1 MRVDITPA
9 QAGFPHA
16 AQAAEL
22 KRFIDRKSKAD
33 QKVECEYLQ
42 TSIPAS
48 LLDTQQM
55 LRLDREYWGI
65 ESGLH
70 QRLDIS
76 AQEDKSR
83 VRIPKA
89 ALNLCLFRRA
99 SMSFA
104 THWIQRQKNKRLATT
119 SGFYDDMRAKG
130 FRKAFS
136 LVTTKYPSWLPPK

>member
-1 MRVDITPA
+1 M
-9 QAGFPHA
+9 
-16 AQAAEL
+16 
-22 KRFIDRKSKAD
+22 KRFIDRQTKAD
-33 QKVECEYLQ
+33 QKVECEYLL

-48 LLDTQQM
+48 QLDAEQM
-55 LRLDREYWGI
+55 LRLDRDYWGI

-83 VRIPKA
+83 VRSPKA

-104 THWIQRQKNKRLATT
+104 IHWIQHQKNKRLATT
-119 SGFYDDMRAKG
+119 PGFYDEMRAKG

-136 LVTTKYPSWLPPK
+136 LVTTKHPSWLPPK